1 MTPSCGQS
9 RTSVSQ
15 PASQPICPSVSQSV
29 SQGSVLG
36 PILFLL
42 HTSPLGDIMRHH
54 KVNFHLYA
62 DDTQLYLTFKS
73 STADLAK
80 LVIEDC
86 VRDIDAWMIVDMR
99 KMNRHNT
106 EPVVLNASHRPPPPS
121 TARNISVLYDTVM
134 SMEHHVTAV
143 CKAGFFYLQNIS
155 RIRKYISRHTA
166 EILLHAFITSR
177 LDFCNSLLYGLPKQ
191 TTERLQHVQ
200 NAATRMV
207 ALTHKHEH
215 ISPVLQELHWLPV
228 EQRII
233 FKLLL
238 MTFKCLNGIAPSYLS
253 DLITMYI
260 PRRNLRSPYGHRLF
274 DLKYNLRAQLWLSFF
289 FSSVTTVV
297 E

>member
-15 PASQPICPSVSQSV
+15 PVSQSICPSVSQSV

-62 DDTQLYLTFKS
+62 DDTQLYLTSKS

-86 VRDIDAWMIVDMR
+86 VRDIDAWMTVNML
-99 KMNRHNT
+99 KMNRNKT
-106 EPVVLNASHRPPPPS
+106 DLVVLNANHRPPPPLTSISVCDELISKTS
-121 TARNISVLYDTVM
+121 TARNIGLLYDTVM
-134 SMEHHVTAV
+134 SMEHPVTAV
-143 CKAGFFYLQNIS
+143 CKAGFFHRRNIS
-155 RIRKYISRHTA
+155 RIRKYISRYTA
-166 EILLHAFITSR
+166 EILVHAFITSR

-200 NAATRMV
+200 NAAARMV

-253 DLITMYI
+253 DLIT
-260 PRRNLRSPYGHRLF
+260 R
-274 DLKYNLRAQLWLSFF
+274 
-289 FSSVTTVV
+289 
-297 E
+297 

>member
-1 MTPSCGQS
+1 MVSHVRQS
-9 RTSVSQ
+9 VNQ
-15 PASQPICPSVSQSV
+15 LASQSVRQSVSQSV

-86 VRDIDAWMIVDMR
+86 VRDIDAWMTVNML
-99 KMNRHNT
+99 KMNRDKT
-106 EPVVLNASHRPPPPS
+106 DLVVLNSSHRPPPPLTSISVCDELISKTS
-121 TARNISVLYDTVM
+121 TARNIGLLYDTVM
-134 SMEHHVTAV
+134 SMEHPVTAV
-143 CKAGFFYLQNIS
+143 CKAGFFHRRNIS
-155 RIRKYISRHTA
+155 RIRKYISRYTA
-166 EILLHAFITSR
+166 EILVHAFITSR

-215 ISPVLQELHWLPV
+215 ISPPV
-228 EQRII
+228 W
-233 FKLLL
+233 
-238 MTFKCLNGIAPSYLS
+238 S
-253 DLITMYI
+253 
-260 PRRNLRSPYGHRLF
+260 
-274 DLKYNLRAQLWLSFF
+274 
-289 FSSVTTVV
+289 
-297 E
+297 